1 MHGILRVNTK
11 RMTIDLKSDKTLKI
25 RYPHLRDDQRNRVK
39 DNFQT
44 LEF

>member
-1 MHGILRVNTK
+1 MDGIPRAKTK

-25 RYPHLRDDQRNRVK
+25 RYPHSRDDQRDWVK
-39 DNFQT
+39 DNFKT